1 LVADVALALLFPLEL
16 PVMWNLSRWLT
27 GDPLDEAEFERQRSD
42 LLGTMPVPTLWLLGK
57 TGSGKSSIVQAL
69 TGSSA
74 AVVGP
79 GFRPETRA
87 TRVFDFPEAE
97 TPLLRFLDTRGLG
110 EAGYDATADVAELST
125 RSSLVIVTVRLTD
138 QALEPVLAPLRALRR
153 KHPALPVL
161 LAITCLHDAYPGQP
175 HPQPDPFAG
184 CGGGLSASSPWPPGL
199 SSELVRCL
207 EAQRQRFAG
216 LYDQVVPLDFT
227 PQEHGYHPPLW
238 GLDRLRT
245 ALLELLPPALRVA
258 LRGIDEVQSAL
269 QSLYDRQALALT
281 LGASRLAAAA
291 AAVPVP
297 WVDIPF
303 VLALQARLVQRLARL
318 YQQPVDRTLW
328 TQLGTAVGG
337 RLALRMLVREAL
349 KIVPWVGS
357 AANAAA
363 AGGSVYATGRALA
376 WYFQQRRL
384 GHLPTAEELRGR
396 YQSQLQ
402 RGAELWMPERGSTAE

>member
-1 LVADVALALLFPLEL
+1 
-16 PVMWNLSRWLT
+16 
-27 GDPLDEAEFERQRSD
+27 
-42 LLGTMPVPTLWLLGK
+42 MPVPTLWLLGK

-69 TGSSA
+69 TGSPE

-79 GFRPETRA
+79 GFRPETRS
-87 TRVFDFPEAE
+87 TRVFDFPEPE

-110 EAGYDATADVAELST
+110 EVGYDATADLAELSA
-125 RSSLVIVTVRLTD
+125 RASLVMVTVRLTD
-138 QALEPVLAPLRALRR
+138 QAVEPLLTPLREIRR
-153 KHPALPVL
+153 THPELPVL
-161 LAITCLHDAYPGQP
+161 LAITCLHDATPGQP

-184 CGGGLSASSPWPPGL
+184 VPAGLTAQSAWPGGLPA
-199 SSELVRCL
+199 EMTRCL

-216 LYDQVVPLDFT
+216 LYDRLVPLDFT
-227 PQEHGYHPPLW
+227 PEEYGYDPALW
-238 GLDRLRT
+238 GLERLQAT
-245 ALLELLPPALRVA
+245 LLELLPPALRVA
-258 LRGIDEVQSAL
+258 LRGMTEVHAAL

-281 LGASRLAAAA
+281 LGASRQAAAA

-303 VLALQARLVQRLARL
+303 VLALQARLVQRLAGL
-318 YQQPVDRTLW
+318 YQQPVDRALW
-328 TQLGTAVGG
+328 AQLGTAVGG
-337 RLALRMLVREAL
+337 RVALRMLVREAL
-349 KIVPWVGS
+349 KIIPWVGS

-384 GHLPTAEELRGR
+384 GHLPTADELRTR

-402 RGAELWMPERGSTAE
+402 RGAELWMPDRGSSAE

>member
-1 LVADVALALLFPLEL
+1 
-16 PVMWNLSRWLT
+16 
-27 GDPLDEAEFERQRSD
+27 
-42 LLGTMPVPTLWLLGK
+42 
-57 TGSGKSSIVQAL
+57 
-69 TGSSA
+69 
-74 AVVGP
+74 
-79 GFRPETRA
+79 
-87 TRVFDFPEAE
+87 
-97 TPLLRFLDTRGLG
+97 
-110 EAGYDATADVAELST
+110 
-125 RSSLVIVTVRLTD
+125 
-138 QALEPVLAPLRALRR
+138 
-153 KHPALPVL
+153 
-161 LAITCLHDAYPGQP
+161 
-175 HPQPDPFAG
+175 
-184 CGGGLSASSPWPPGL
+184 
-199 SSELVRCL
+199 
-207 EAQRQRFAG
+207 
-216 LYDQVVPLDFT
+216 VVPLDFT
-227 PQEHGYHPPLW
+227 PEEHGYYPPLW
-238 GLDRLRT
+238 GLERLRT